1 MNSAKFHRYAVAAV
15 LLLLG
20 AQYVLGG
27 LNWWIK
33 LFPFPNYF
41 DEPTGPGK
49 HAVLD
54 AMIATGWMFASAKI
68 VELLTGIALLTRR
81 YIPLMLVVAFPVAI
95 TTFIIDALI
104 FDDLVAWLGGEVS
117 GSFMWS
123 RVMDLV
129 FFGGAVLAM
138 HGYLMLA
145 YLPYYRPMFV
155 RKADISG
162 GDRIEQDVTAPGSV
176 SKLFNGLLVALGLI
190 AVVLGILSTFWL
202 IGMVDQWLIPW
213 SSLALTAPPR

>member
-1 MNSAKFHRYAVAAV
+1 MNSTKFHRYAVPAV

-54 AMIATGWMFASAKI
+54 AMIATGWMFTSAKI
-68 VELLTGIALLTRR
+68 VELLTGVALLTRR

-104 FDDLVAWLGGEVS
+104 FDDLVAWLSGEVS

-155 RKADISG
+155 RKADLSG

-190 AVVLGILSTFWL
+190 AIVLGILSTFWL